1 MDQDVL
7 QMLADKTA
15 WESTE
20 VEEVK
25 EEDGAEVSVQA
36 PGGAGD
42 DSGLADK
49 KRDIVRRAEN
59 TARKNKTQEGR
70 TVMEE
75 LLKEWQELPAL
86 DEETDREL
94 LGKLEK
100 AQKDYNERQAQRDA
114 GAAAKQELVEKA
126 KELSGSEEFKQTAQE
141 LKALMDSW
149 KMAGSAG
156 TDRDEILWQQF
167 NDARQV
173 FYDRRKA
180 YFEEMD
186 AKRASSRT
194 QKGEIIQEASAILEN
209 PGNWKQAGERMNAL
223 FDRWK
228 AAGSA
233 GRDFDEELW
242 QQYTKIRNEF
252 KTRRQAFFNEMDA
265 KRQETMKI
273 KTRLIE
279 EADAIAGSGDTS
291 AAAAQQMKELDA
303 QWKQAGSAGKEHDE
317 ELWQQYRA
325 ATDSFWNAR
334 RAVSE
339 QRHSEWQA
347 KQDDW
352 KQRMNTALS
361 RKQKQISDLQDQI
374 HKLKERTGGSF
385 DIEKIERYTGYINEK
400 EEAIRGLK
408 RDIQDIRTKLEAADA
423 KNKED

>member
-20 VEEVK
+20 MEEAK
-25 EEDGAEVSVQA
+25 EEDKAADSVQA
-36 PGGAGD
+36 SEDTGEDG
-42 DSGLADK
+42 GLAGK

-86 DEETDREL
+86 DDEAETEL
-94 LGKLEK
+94 RGKLEK
-100 AQKDYNERQAQRDA
+100 ARDDYNERQALRDA

-156 TDRDEILWQQF
+156 PDRDEILWKQF

-180 YFEEMD
+180 FFEEMD
-186 AKRASSRT
+186 SKRASSRT
-194 QKGEIIQEASAILEN
+194 LKSEIIQEASAILEN

-233 GRDFDEELW
+233 GRDYDEDLW
-242 QQYTKIRNEF
+242 QQYTKIRSEF

-265 KRQETMKI
+265 KRQEAMKI

-279 EADAIAGSGDTS
+279 EAGAIAGGGDIS

-317 ELWQQYRA
+317 DLWQQYRA
-325 ATDSFWNAR
+325 VTDSFWNTR

-339 QRHSEWQA
+339 QKHSEWQA

-361 RKQKQISDLQDQI
+361 RKQKQISDLQEQI

-385 DIEKIERYTGYINEK
+385 DIDKIERFTGYINEK

-408 RDIQDIRTKLEAADA
+408 RDIQDIRTKLESAGARS
-423 KNKED
+423 